1 MRERTGRVPIPLDH
15 TEQRSERKTA
25 ILGQSKNMT
34 DGGEGAA
41 TSRRILFD
49 AVHKWSATAAAVV
62 ALALSAYNFADLQQQ
77 PRVDVTL
84 PHLLRIGLYGKDT
97 HFYVQP
103 TVSSRIK
110 TQDVEVIRDARF
122 QLTPTGSISSSKRP
136 NFYWKEV
143 GAWDFDPVAEFISYR
158 WSADPAPF
166 IVSQDKPQQ
175 PTFLFQANS
184 WSFQPG
190 RYEGSLQL
198 RRSADRNPLTNNF
211 CLIIS
216 EKAVKEIRAGAG
228 DQSIY
233 FFRNDLPKFA
243 SSKYSGC
250 YVRETD

>member
-1 MRERTGRVPIPLDH
+1 
-15 TEQRSERKTA
+15 
-25 ILGQSKNMT
+25 MT
-34 DGGEGAA
+34 DSGEGTA
-41 TSRRILFD
+41 TSRRNRFD

-62 ALALSAYNFADLQQQ
+62 ALALSAYNFADLQKK
-77 PRVDVTL
+77 PKIDVTL
-84 PHLLRIGLYGKDT
+84 PHLLRIGLDGKDT
-97 HFYVQP
+97 HFYIQP

-110 TQDVEVIRDARF
+110 AQDVEVIRDAHF

-136 NFYWKEV
+136 DFYWKEV
-143 GAWDFDPVAEFISYR
+143 GTWDFDPAAEFISYR

-166 IVSQDKPQQ
+166 IVSQDNPQQ
-175 PTFLFQANS
+175 PTILFQANG

-198 RRSADRNPLTNNF
+198 DRSADHHPLTKNF

-216 EKAVKEIRAGAG
+216 EKAAKEIRSGAG
-228 DQSIY
+228 DRSIY

-243 SSKYSGC
+243 SSEYSGC